1 MDKRQIRKYKR
12 MVETMRLAESRYTRS
27 LVESMSSSCSDDTIA
42 SLEGSQRML
51 EEDIRKL
58 RAILDGPFDVSE
70 DDIIKTDEPMRP
82 MD

>member
-12 MVETMRLAESRYTRS
+12 MEETMRLAENRYTRS
-27 LVESMSSSCSDDTIA
+27 LVESMSSSCGDDSIA
-42 SLEGSQRML
+42 SLEESQRML
-51 EEDIRKL
+51 QEDIRKL
-58 RAILDGPFDVSE
+58 RALLDGPFDVSE